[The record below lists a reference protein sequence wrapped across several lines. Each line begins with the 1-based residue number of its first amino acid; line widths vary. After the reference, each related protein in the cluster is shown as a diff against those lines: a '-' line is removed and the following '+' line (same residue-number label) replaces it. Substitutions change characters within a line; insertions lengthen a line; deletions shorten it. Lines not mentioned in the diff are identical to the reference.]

1 MLDAYR
7 TARDSLIDAV
17 RITPWRLTTYTI
29 LQLLLAILPGAQV
42 VLIRSLIESGDV
54 LRPLLGL
61 TVVVGSM
68 YPLTQVSNCVG
79 QRMMLRLRLA
89 LRVELAHVAARLSP
103 SRLAEPETV
112 RDLEASQAATHP
124 MSDVAGKPV
133 QLLSAAAT
141 SVVLCVAISSINLV
155 SGLLVL
161 AALAPTVLAFTL
173 ISRMEA
179 RGWPR
184 VAEHERKAAYAT
196 EQLIQQRPGTELAAL
211 GSGWKVADLVANS
224 RASATWVLDRMV
236 RTALVY
242 ELGAALVTVL
252 LFGGALMALVHGGA
266 AGGGT
271 GVTGGG
277 SDGASA
283 TGAAAAAAVAGTI
296 TGLNAIRQCGYAFGS
311 IVTAAPQAAIYR
323 RFVRSVPVVPRR
335 EAVHQ
340 VDSVALDNVTYR
352 YPGAA
357 GPALRGVCIEARRGE
372 LVALVGANGAGKS
385 TAINVLV
392 GALAPDCGQVLID
405 GTDANLMTEDERLA
419 HFGLLVQEFGRFE
432 FTLRDT
438 VGLGTPD
445 AADDRAIRA
454 ALSGTFAA
462 ELPLDTQ
469 LGQQWS
475 GTGISGGQWQR
486 LALARIRLRNAGVWI
501 LDEPTSAID
510 AEAEHEI
517 FTDLRRTSAG
527 RITIVVSHRAWTLR
541 AMDRIYVVDAGKVVQ
556 QGTYPELIAQP
567 NGRFAQLF
575 ADQTPNTSRT
585 RPAL

>member
-1 MLDAYR
+1 MLDAFR
-7 TARDSLIDAV
+7 TARESLIDAL
-17 RITPWRLTTYTI
+17 RITPGWLATYSV

-42 VLIRSLIESGDV
+42 VLIRDLIDSGDV
-54 LRPLLGL
+54 WRPLLGL

-68 YPLTQVSNCVG
+68 YPLTQVSNGVG

-89 LRVELAHVAARLSP
+89 LRTELAGVAARLSP
-103 SRLAEPETV
+103 SRLAGPETV
-112 RDLEASQAATHP
+112 RDLEASQTATHP

-141 SVVLCVAISSINLV
+141 SVVLCVAIASINLV

-179 RGWPR
+179 KGWPR
-184 VAEHERKAAYAT
+184 VAEHERRAAYAT
-196 EQLIQQRPGTELAAL
+196 EQLIQQRPGTELAVL
-211 GSGWKVADLVANS
+211 GSGWKVAGLVANS
-224 RASATWVLDRMV
+224 RASATWVLDRMI
-236 RTALVY
+236 RTAVLY

-252 LFGGALMALVHGGA
+252 LFGGALIALVRGGA
-266 AGGGT
+266 
-271 GVTGGG
+271 TGG
-277 SDGASA
+277 
-283 TGAAAAAAVAGTI
+283 AAAAAVAGTI

-323 RFVRSVPVVPRR
+323 RFVRSVPAGPRR
-335 EAVHQ
+335 GMVRQ
-340 VDSVALDNVTYR
+340 VDSVALGNVTFG

-357 GPALRGVCIEARRGE
+357 EPTLRDVSIEARRGE
-372 LVALVGANGAGKS
+372 LVALVGVNGAGKS
-385 TAINVLV
+385 TAINLLV
-392 GALAPDCGQVLID
+392 GALSPDSGRVLID
-405 GTDANLMTEDERLA
+405 GADAGAMAEDERLA

-432 FTLRDT
+432 FTLRDA
-438 VGLGTPD
+438 VGLGAPD
-445 AADDRAIRA
+445 IVTDPAIRD
-454 ALSGTFAA
+454 ALAGTFAA
-462 ELPLDTQ
+462 DLPLDTQ
-469 LGQQWS
+469 LGQQWG

-517 FTDLRRTSAG
+517 FTDLRRTSAD

-541 AMDRIYVVDAGKVVQ
+541 EMDRIYVIDNGTVAQ
-556 QGTYPELIAQP
+556 QGTYDDLMTDPTT
-567 NGRFAQLF
+567 RFARLF
-575 ADQTPNTSRT
+575 ATQNLTHTSRS
-585 RPAL
+585 R